1 MRRKGGFTLVE
12 LIAVLAIIGTG
23 ASLFFST
30 FLLNWEY
37 FEKEVARVNL
47 QQEVTEILAKLCS
60 EVRFAQSVDISADS
74 KTLTIFYPT
83 GNSIVYTF
91 TSSGQLQRTEDT
103 TTTIVCENIDYNNSS
118 FTQGDSNSLIINL
131 KLKEDVFGESVDIL
145 VSTQLFPRNSV

>member
-1 MRRKGGFTLVE
+1 MRRKVGFTLVE

-37 FEKEVARVNL
+37 FEKEVVRVNL
-47 QQEVTEILAKLCS
+47 QQEATEILAKLCS

-74 KTLTIFYPT
+74 KTLTISYPT

-91 TSSGQLQRTEDT
+91 TSSGQLQRTEGT
-103 TTTIVCENIDYNNSS
+103 TTTIVCEDIDYNNSS

-131 KLKEDVFGESVDIL
+131 KLIEDVFGESVNIV